1 MQIKCVAVDDEPLAL
16 ELIKQYTERFTDL
29 KLIQTFNDAIEA
41 LEFLRQHPVDL
52 LFVDINMPDITGLDL
67 VRSLDV
73 KPMIVF
79 TTAYKKFAIDS
90 YGLDA
95 LDYILKPIEP
105 ERFSRAV
112 NKAIEYFRY
121 KKITDKKESDVL
133 FVRSE
138 YQLVKIYFSDI
149 EFIESL
155 EDYLKIHVGDGKSV
169 MTLMTMKAILEKLPS
184 DRFRRIH
191 RSYIVPLAK
200 IKSVTNR
207 KVRLSNIELPIGDS
221 YFGILQDW
229 IKK

>member
-73 KPMIVF
+73 KPMIIF

-149 EFIESL
+149 EFLESL

-169 MTLMTMKAILEKLPS
+169 MTLMTMKAILDKLPS

-200 IKSVTNR
+200 IKSVTNK

-221 YFGILQDW
+221 YFGVLQEW